1 MENEL
6 ENVKTSHVKEVV
18 KLNLTIEELQKEL
31 QNKKT
36 ELLKLQ
42 MEFAHGLDHSDP
54 QKRLTDHI
62 MKMNE
67 ESETELFSAKK
78 TLTKQEK
85 EIDRIQ
91 QELEM
96 YKQNDKK
103 QKIRIKQLEM
113 DLESALKKTSVR
125 GVTERLY
132 SGGSRG
138 NSPALSSKRSV
149 SVPHRGGFSNDK
161 KLYDR
166 KNSSHL
172 STASNKNKYSRENSV
187 TSDSGYLSR
196 WKRKNSPDI
205 SKAKKTTITPQRKL
219 TGGST
224 GNSNS
229 IKQKNYVFNS
239 KTPKNVSNVKPNNN
253 INNNLK
259 NRRNE
264 NVNKAG
270 NSGKKDYEKP
280 WMMNSRNKNAASPL
294 PKINNRNNS
303 KNNKKNTCDS
313 SDDENA
319 LFKKLEEL
327 RNKNRKDL
335 DVKNSSASK
344 NSNNKAFSKSYN
356 KENSENIDERLN
368 KLQNLLKIAKK

>member
-6 ENVKTSHVKEVV
+6 ENLKTSHMKEVV
-18 KLNLTIEELQKEL
+18 KLNSTIEELQKEL
-31 QNKKT
+31 QNKKN

-67 ESETELFSAKK
+67 ESESELFSAKK
-78 TLTKQEK
+78 TLSKQEK
-85 EIDRIQ
+85 ELDRIQ

-149 SVPHRGGFSNDK
+149 SVPHRGGFSNEK
-161 KLYDR
+161 KVFDR

-172 STASNKNKYSRENSV
+172 STVSNKNKYSRENSV

-196 WKRKNSPDI
+196 WKRKNSPDV
-205 SKAKKTTITPQRKL
+205 SKTKKTTVTPQRKL
-219 TGGST
+219 TGSSI

-239 KTPKNVSNVKPNNN
+239 KTPKNSSNVKPNNN
-253 INNNLK
+253 NLK
-259 NRRNE
+259 NKRNE
-264 NVNKAG
+264 NINRGG

-280 WMMNSRNKNAASPL
+280 WMMSSKNKNASPL

-303 KNNKKNTCDS
+303 KNNKKNNYES

-319 LFKKLEEL
+319 LFRKLEEL
-327 RNKNRKDL
+327 RNKNRKDF

-344 NSNNKAFSKSYN
+344 NSNNNNKGFAKSYN
-356 KENSENIDERLN
+356 KENSENIDDRLN